1 MIKRKKGILKI
12 CTMLLAGTL
21 ILTGCSINSTTGN
34 NNAETESDTITIT
47 DSVGREVTLEKN
59 IDRIVLIRSR
69 DIFEIEVLLGDEM
82 PDKIV
87 GWSDDLQTND
97 ADTYK
102 KVIETFPEMESIPS
116 IGNNANDT
124 ISTEAVL
131 ALEPDLVLMNASMAQ
146 GNFDYVEKL
155 EEANLPIVYLDSVS
169 NPLSSPQ
176 ESLAILG
183 EILGKQD
190 KANEVIE
197 YMNEQVDAVI
207 SRLDSIEENSV
218 STYIEIG
225 NGGPSKIANTFGSSP
240 EKPDK
245 FTSWGVILDAL
256 KVNNIAKGVSS
267 SSPLSSEYILEQ
279 DPDVIVITGQGWE
292 KSGTMQMGYY
302 ADADTS
308 QEILKSF
315 TTRTGWNTLSAVKN
329 NEVYSLYHGFPPHVF
344 AFAGIQGL
352 AKAFYPDTF
361 EDLNPSENLKEFY
374 EKFMPEEFSG
384 EWFLK
389 LQ

>member
-21 ILTGCSINSTTGN
+21 LLTGCSINSTTGN

-315 TTRTGWNTLSAVKN
+315 TTRTGWSTLSAVKN

>member
-1 MIKRKKGILKI
+1 MIKRKNVILKI
-12 CTMLLAGTL
+12 CTMLLTGAL
-21 ILTGCSINSTTGN
+21 LLSGCSSNSNGN
-34 NNAETESDTITIT
+34 NSAKTESDTITIT
-47 DSVGREVTLEKN
+47 DSVGREVTLEKD
-59 IDRIVLIRSR
+59 IDRIILVRSR

-97 ADTYK
+97 SDTYK
-102 KVIETFPEMESIPS
+102 KVIETFPEMASIPS

-197 YMNEQVDAVI
+197 YINKQVDAVM
-207 SRLDSIEENSV
+207 SRLENIEENSV

-245 FTSWGVILDAL
+245 LTSWGVILDAL
-256 KVNNIAKGVSS
+256 KVNNIAKGVSK
-267 SSPLSSEYILEQ
+267 SSPLNSEYILEQ

-292 KSGTMQMGYY
+292 KSGTMEMGYY
-302 ADADTS
+302 ADANRS

-352 AKAFYPDTF
+352 AKAYYPDIF

-374 EKFMPEEFSG
+374 EKFMPEDFSG